1 MLDLN
6 TILIIS
12 MASCRMAGV
21 IFFNPILGRKN
32 IPGIVKVGLSLSI
45 AINAASMMDGI
56 SLIDYSAIDLIF
68 SMIKEFA
75 AGYAMGFIV
84 QLFLS
89 IFHLGGELID
99 MQMGLSM
106 ANMYDPTSNSQI
118 SVHGSL
124 LTMMYTLL
132 FFITDSHMNLLAIA
146 IKSFQVVPM
155 GLTAVSREIGMHA
168 AVLFGYI
175 LVYAV
180 QLALPM
186 IIVEMV
192 TEVAVG
198 ILMRVVP
205 NINVFVVNLQLKI
218 GIGVIVILTLI
229 PVLVQ
234 YLGKLNLLML
244 ERLQE
249 ILLFL

>member
-6 TILIIS
+6 TILILS

-32 IPGIVKVGLSLSI
+32 IPGIVKIGLSLSL
-45 AINAASMMDGI
+45 AIHAASLMSGI
-56 SLIDYSAIDLIF
+56 SLIDYTAIDLVF

-75 AGYAMGFIV
+75 AGYAMGFII

-89 IFHLGGELID
+89 VFHLGGELID

-106 ANMYDPTSNSQI
+106 ANMYDPASNSQI
-118 SVHGSL
+118 SVHGSM
-124 LTMMYTLL
+124 LTLMYTLL

-155 GLTAVSREIGMHA
+155 GRVEMNPEIGMHA
-168 AVLFGYI
+168 ALLFGYV

-186 IIVEMV
+186 IIVEMI

-229 PVLVQ
+229 PVLVK
-234 YLGKLNLLML
+234 YMGKLNLLML

>member
-1 MLDLN
+1 
-6 TILIIS
+6 
-12 MASCRMAGV
+12 MAGV
-21 IFFNPILGRKN
+21 IFFNPILGRRN
-32 IPGIVKVGLSLSI
+32 IPGMVKVGLSLSI
-45 AINAASMMDGI
+45 AVHAAYGLAGV
-56 SLIDYSAIDLIF
+56 SLIDYTAIELVF

-75 AGYAMGFIV
+75 AGFVMGFIV

-89 IFHLGGELID
+89 VFHLGGELID

-118 SVHGSL
+118 SVHGNL
-124 LTMMYTLL
+124 LTLMYTML
-132 FFITDSHMNLLAIA
+132 FFISDSHMNLLAIA
-146 IKSFQVVPM
+146 IQSFQVVPM
-155 GLTAVSREIGMHA
+155 GLAEAGREVGMH
-168 AVLFGYI
+168 VTLLFGYI

-192 TEVAVG
+192 AEVAVG

-218 GIGVIVILTLI
+218 GIGIVVILTLI
-229 PVLVQ
+229 PVLVK
-234 YLGKLNLLML
+234 YMGKLNLLML
-244 ERLQE
+244 GRLEE
-249 ILLFL
+249 ILLLL

>member
-1 MLDLN
+1 MLDFN
-6 TILIIS
+6 TLLIIS

-21 IFFNPILGRKN
+21 IFFNPILGRKS
-32 IPGIVKVGLSLSI
+32 IPNIVKIGLTLSL
-45 AINAASMMDGI
+45 AIYAASLMGGI
-56 SLIDYSAIDLIF
+56 SLMDYSAIDLIF

-75 AGYAMGFIV
+75 AGYVMGFIV

-89 IFHLGGELID
+89 IFHVGGHIID
-99 MQMGLSM
+99 LQLGLSM
-106 ANMYDPTSNSQI
+106 ATMYDPTNNSQVSI
-118 SVHGSL
+118 HGSL
-124 LTMMYTLL
+124 LTLMYTLL
-132 FFITDSHMNLLAIA
+132 FFITNSHMNLMAIA

-155 GLTAVSREIGMHA
+155 GLTAISSKIGMHA
-168 AVLFGYI
+168 AMLFGYV

-180 QLALPM
+180 QLALPV
-186 IIVEMV
+186 IIVEMI

-218 GIGVIVILTLI
+218 GIGVIVIFTLI
-229 PVLVQ
+229 PVIVR
-234 YLGKLNLLML
+234 YLERLNLVML
-244 ERLQE
+244 ERLEE

>member
-1 MLDLN
+1 MPDLN
-6 TILIIS
+6 TLLMIS

-32 IPGIVKVGLSLSI
+32 IPGMVKVGLTLSI
-45 AINAASMMDGI
+45 AVHAAYGLEGI
-56 SLIDYSAIDLIF
+56 SLIDYTAVELAF
-68 SMIKEFA
+68 SMIREFA
-75 AGYAMGFIV
+75 AGFVMGFIV

-89 IFHLGGELID
+89 LFHLGGELID

-124 LTMMYTLL
+124 LTLMYTML
-132 FFITDSHMNLLAIA
+132 FFISDSHMNLLAIA
-146 IKSFQVVPM
+146 VQSFQVVPM
-155 GLTAVSREIGMHA
+155 GFVAVGREAGMHMTL
-168 AVLFGYI
+168 LFGYI

-186 IIVEMV
+186 IIVEMIA
-192 TEVAVG
+192 EVAVG

-218 GIGVIVILTLI
+218 GIGIVVILTLI
-229 PVLVQ
+229 PVLVK
-234 YLGKLNLLML
+234 YMGKLNLLML
-244 ERLQE
+244 GRLEE
-249 ILLFL
+249 ILLLI